1 MVVFI
6 SSAQQEFEEFR
17 HQLKE
22 TIDTEE
28 WSDVPGMRAILIED
42 QRGSVIPAAIRRA
55 LDEASIYVGIFG
67 KQLRPW
73 PVAEFAYA
81 KARGLPMLVY
91 KFERRS
97 RPGRPRR
104 HRRGRVSEV
113 DRFLN
118 DKAVDEG
125 IRVNGPYRN
134 LGDLPDI
141 ILQDLALLVVEMVRE
156 NADIRRR
163 LYTGVPGAP

>member
-1 MVVFI
+1 MVFI
-6 SSAQQEFEEFR
+6 SSAQEEFQDFR

-28 WSDVPGMRAILIED
+28 WSSVPVMRATLIED
-42 QRGSVIPAAIRRA
+42 QRGPVIPAAIRRA

-73 PVAEFAYA
+73 PAAEFAYA
-81 KARGLPMLVY
+81 KTRGLPVLAY

-97 RPGRPRR
+97 RPGRPRKR
-104 HRRGRVSEV
+104 RRGRVTVV
-113 DRFLN
+113 DKFLK
-118 DKAVDEG
+118 DKAMDEG

-134 LGDLPDI
+134 LAELPDV
-141 ILQDLALLVVEMVRE
+141 ILQDLALLVVEMARE

-163 LYTGVPGAP
+163 LYTGIPGAP